1 MESVAIL
8 PRWQEAAVR
17 RALSKRRVLVLSG
30 ARQSGKTTL
39 AQYLSDNRSE
49 YRTLDDLT
57 LLEAARSDPQTFVA
71 HDDSLLIIDEIQRAP
86 ELLQAIKAEVD
97 RDRTPGR
104 FLLTGSANIRGLPGV
119 NESLAGRV
127 RTLRLRPLAAG
138 EIARRSPD
146 FLEAVTSDD
155 RERLF
160 SSASPDAMCGK
171 ERCIRDAFR
180 GGYPEALTFSD
191 LRDTQDWHRD
201 YLTALLE
208 RDMRDVANIRRQD
221 ALRTLLQ
228 CLAAWSSRYMDI
240 TGIGRGLSIRR
251 PTIETYIN
259 ALETLYLVER
269 VQPWLKTDYERIG
282 KKDKLY
288 FTDTGLMASCLDWR
302 PETVMLDGDKNGKL
316 LETRVF
322 TQLAAI
328 IDAQPI
334 PPVLYHYRDRQKR
347 EIDFVIEMPD
357 GACIGIEVKAGS
369 VVKESSFQHLRW
381 FRDNLVGKRPFTGIV
396 LYTGNHVLSFGNN
409 LRAVPLC
416 AL

>member
-1 MESVAIL
+1 MENTAIL
-8 PRWQEAAVR
+8 PRWQETAVR
-17 RALSKRRVLVLSG
+17 QTLSRRRVLVLSG
-30 ARQSGKTTL
+30 ARQTGKTTL
-39 AQYLSDNRSE
+39 AQHLSGSRTE
-49 YRTLDDLT
+49 YRTLDDFT

-71 HDDSLLIIDEIQRAP
+71 HDDNLLIIDEIQRAP

-104 FLLTGSANIRGLPGV
+104 FLLTGSANIRELPGV

-127 RTLRLRPLAAG
+127 RTLRLRPLAAR
-138 EIARRSPD
+138 EVARRSPD
-146 FLEAVTSDD
+146 FLEAVMTDN
-155 RERLF
+155 RERL
-160 SSASPDAMCGK
+160 SRNASLDVPCDK
-171 ERCIRDAFR
+171 ELCIRDALR
-180 GGYPEALTFSD
+180 GGYPEALQFGD

-201 YLTALLE
+201 YLAALLE

-221 ALRTLLQ
+221 ALRTLLR

-251 PTIETYIN
+251 PTIETYIT

-269 VQPWLKTDYERIG
+269 VRPWLKTDYERIG

-302 PETVMLDGDKNGKL
+302 PEDVMFDGDKNGKL

-328 IDAQPI
+328 IDAQPV

-347 EIDFVIEMPD
+347 EVDFVVELPD

-369 VVKESSFQHLRW
+369 VVKDSSFQHLRW
-381 FRDNLVGKRPFTGIV
+381 FRDNLVGNRPFIGIV
-396 LYTGNHVLSFGNN
+396 LYTGNHVMSFGDN